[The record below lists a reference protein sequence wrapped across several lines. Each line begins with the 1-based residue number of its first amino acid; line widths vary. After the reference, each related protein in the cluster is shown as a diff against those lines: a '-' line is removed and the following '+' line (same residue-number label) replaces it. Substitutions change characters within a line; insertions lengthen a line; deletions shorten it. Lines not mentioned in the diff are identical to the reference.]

1 MTRSPEHLL
10 VFSDVHL
17 GSDLNDAGPHVPRS
31 QECDRDLA
39 ALIAHYRARARED
52 GARDRWRIVIAGDLV
67 DFVGMSIDPRD
78 DEPLETELTDE
89 ERTNGVGS
97 AEDHARLKL
106 ARVARRHADVFDA
119 LADFVADGHALSVLH
134 GNHDIELHWDG
145 LKADFRALVA
155 ARAPEAE
162 RASAAERVEFV
173 PWFFYRE
180 GVAYIE
186 HGHQY
191 DPFCST
197 RFVLSPV
204 SPRDPRRVERGFSET
219 LLRAIVRR
227 TPGLKEHGH
236 EDRGLGSYIGWGL
249 GLGFA
254 GSWGLVRRF
263 FETVAELVHIQRAYR
278 TPRGVALAEEHER
291 HLDAMAER
299 TGFGGDKLRRLAS
312 LHSPPISSTLLGVL
326 GSVMLDRLAVGL
338 VMTIALALT
347 LVLWRTGVIGSAG
360 PWALG
365 ALAALWIALHV
376 ALSRARGSVDPA
388 AEMTRRVKD
397 IAELFPAPYVVM
409 GHTHVPLVHRSA
421 DVTYINVGGWSEEA
435 PDEKDATAKPYRA
448 PRTHLVIH
456 DHPEGAVAHLHAWDP
471 TEGPKPHAG

>member
-31 QECDRDLA
+31 AECDRDLA
-39 ALIAHYRARARED
+39 ALVAHYRAEAKPGE
-52 GARDRWRIVIAGDLV
+52 RWRIVIAGDLV
-67 DFVGMSIDPRD
+67 DFVGMSIDPTA
-78 DEPLETELTDE
+78 DEALETELTAE
-89 ERTNGVGS
+89 ERRNGVGS

-145 LKADFRALVA
+145 LKADFRELVA

-162 RASAAERVEFV
+162 RGAAAERVEFV

-219 LLRAIVRR
+219 LLRSIVRR

-236 EDRGLGSYIGWGL
+236 EERGLTSYIGWGL
-249 GLGFA
+249 GLGLA

-263 FETVAELVHIQRAYR
+263 FETIAELVHIQRAYG
-278 TPRGVALAEEHER
+278 TARGAELAREHER

-299 TGFGGDKLRRLAS
+299 TGVGGDKLRRLAA

-338 VMTIALALT
+338 VMTIAATVT
-347 LVLWRTGVIGSAG
+347 LILWRLGVTGGAT
-360 PWALG
+360 PWILG
-365 ALAALWIALHV
+365 GVALAWVALHV

-388 AEMTRRVKD
+388 AEMRRRVKD

-409 GHTHVPLVHRSA
+409 GHTHVPVVHEVA

-435 PDEKDATAKPYRA
+435 PDPSEPKPYRA

-456 DHPEGAVAHLHAWDP
+456 DHPEGPSAHLHAWHP
-471 TEGPKPHAG
+471 TEGPRPHGG